1 MKINSIQ
8 VKIISLIMLTLLIIN
23 IIALYISISTQKQ
36 FLLDQAK
43 KDLNTNTEILNNSI
57 KSIMLSGEAPL
68 AILTMK
74 RMKSISSLKEVEIY
88 RQDGDVAFIDYNTL
102 DFVNRYQNVFNFE
115 KTARVSQKMTDNKY
129 FQLAISE
136 EKEQFKELVKEREI
150 EYYFPISNDGECQMC
165 HGTHEESG
173 RIRGIAHFKISTF
186 GIYNDIKKATIILI
200 ILFVSAGITLAFLLI
215 LFLQRIIINP
225 LFKIGNTVN
234 KFGEGNLNLKVDVK
248 NKDELGDLANKINDM
263 FKRIIERFELSKFVS
278 RSTDEMIKKG
288 RQVDGEGEKKTI
300 TVLFA
305 DIRGFTSFSEAHPPD
320 EVIKNLNRILQTEAN
335 IVESHGGDIDKFV
348 GDELMAIFSDE
359 YNALKCAYEM
369 IIEVKKV
376 NKKFNTPLFIG
387 IGINTGEVIAGNIG
401 SKNRLEY
408 AVIGDAINLASR
420 LCNIA
425 KPNML
430 LISESTYAKVKN
442 KIKATLIADQKIKG
456 KTGSVN
462 FYVVQSIK

>member
-376 NKKFNTPLFIG
+376 NKNFNTPLFIG

>member
-1 MKINSIQ
+1 
-8 VKIISLIMLTLLIIN
+8 MLTLLIIN
-23 IIALYISISTQKQ
+23 IIALYISITTQKQ

-57 KSIMLSGEAPL
+57 KSVMLSGEAPL

-74 RMKSISSLKEVEIY
+74 RMKNISSLKEVEIY
-88 RQDGDVAFIDYNTL
+88 RQDGEVAFIDYDTL
-102 DFVNRYQNVFNFE
+102 DFVNKYQDVFNFE

-136 EKEQFKELVKEREI
+136 EKEQFNELVKEREI

-165 HGTHEESG
+165 HGTPEESG

-186 GIYNDIKKATIILI
+186 SIYNDIKKATIILI
-200 ILFVSAGITLAFLLI
+200 ILFISAGITLAFLLI
-215 LFLQRIIINP
+215 LFLQRIIVNP
-225 LFKIGNTVN
+225 IFKIGHTVN
-234 KFGEGNLNLKVDVK
+234 KFGEGNLDLKVKLK

-288 RQVDGEGEKKTI
+288 NLVDGEGNKKII

-305 DIRGFTSFSEAHPPD
+305 DIRGFTNFSEAHPPV
-320 EVIKNLNRILQTEAN
+320 EVIQNLNRILQVEAN
-335 IVESHGGDIDKFV
+335 IVEHHGGDIDKFV
-348 GDELMAIFSDE
+348 GDELMAIFDNE
-359 YNALKCAYEM
+359 YNALKCAFEM
-369 IIEVKKV
+369 IVEVKKV

-408 AVIGDAINLASR
+408 AVIGDTINLASR

-425 KPNML
+425 KANML
-430 LISESTYAKVKN
+430 LISESTYTKVKN
-442 KIKATLIADQKIKG
+442 RVKAKLIADQKIKG
-456 KTGSVN
+456 KSGSVN
-462 FYVVQSIK
+462 FYVVQSVK